1 VSPGGLR
8 AATLILLQKAAQY
21 RIGDRLRVDVILTA
35 TNLLS
40 NFVQAH
46 VASCFSYR
54 LGMP

>member
-1 VSPGGLR
+1 
-8 AATLILLQKAAQY
+8 LLQKAAQD